1 MKGKNGSNGENGF
14 RSLLN
19 HRILTKEEEMALVSS
34 LNEEPDNREVW
45 EKLFFS
51 NLRLVASIVDQEKYR
66 GCGLALEDLREEGL
80 AGLIAAINKAKAE
93 KMKKSRLAS
102 YASWWIRQ
110 AIQKAIGKQGHIV
123 DRPQRD
129 FAKALRF
136 ARKNG
141 GARDIE
147 IKGKGKEIFSRMLN
161 PPFSLNQKAREREE
175 RDYGDFPA
183 ELIETIPDARDN
195 PEELMIKKD
204 WQSKLEKALEEL
216 FLQRLDKRE
225 IFIIKERRG
234 LEDDEPKSLQNV
246 ASILNISKERVRQ
259 IQIKAEKKL
268 GKRAFLFQAKIQ

>member
-1 MKGKNGSNGENGF
+1 M
-14 RSLLN
+14 
-19 HRILTKEEEMALVSS
+19 
-34 LNEEPDNREVW
+34 
-45 EKLFFS
+45 
-51 NLRLVASIVDQEKYR
+51 
-66 GCGLALEDLREEGL
+66 
-80 AGLIAAINKAKAE
+80 
-93 KMKKSRLAS
+93 
-102 YASWWIRQ
+102 
-110 AIQKAIGKQGHIV
+110 
-123 DRPQRD
+123 
-129 FAKALRF
+129 
-136 ARKNG
+136 
-141 GARDIE
+141 
-147 IKGKGKEIFSRMLN
+147 N